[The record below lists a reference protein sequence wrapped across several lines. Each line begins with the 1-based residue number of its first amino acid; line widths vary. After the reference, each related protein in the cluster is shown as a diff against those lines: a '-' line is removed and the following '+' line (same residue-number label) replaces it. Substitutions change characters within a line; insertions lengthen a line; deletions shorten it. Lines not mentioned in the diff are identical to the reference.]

1 MVRSTTGDT
10 MRQTTKSFTLV
21 SLMLLSAFSGLI
33 IGTEEA
39 EASQVVITEAVR
51 IVDGG
56 TASDAQTT
64 VASDSEGNVH
74 VVWTRNNQHL
84 YYSMLSPRGETLIDA
99 TQITNPGLHKVW
111 HPDMV
116 IDDNDRIHIVWA
128 DKSGQYKIM
137 YTSLNPYLAP
147 LDGMAAED
155 SGISQIDDTI
165 LSMRAQDRDWPS
177 IDADSKGNLHIAW
190 QDSYDELQMFFNQ
203 L

>member
-1 MVRSTTGDT
+1 MVQGATGDT

-116 IDDNDRIHIVWA
+116 TMTPIESTSFGLTNPA
-128 DKSGQYKIM
+128 NTKSC
-137 YTSLNPYLAP
+137 TLL
-147 LDGMAAED
+147 
-155 SGISQIDDTI
+155 
-165 LSMRAQDRDWPS
+165 
-177 IDADSKGNLHIAW
+177 
-190 QDSYDELQMFFNQ
+190 
-203 L
+203 